1 MQRAY
6 VALGPANRI
15 AVINVANLTVE
26 KMLLVGSR
34 VWNIAF
40 SADQKYL
47 YSANGLSNDIS
58 IIDLEQLKVI
68 RSVGVGTN
76 PWGLAVKP

>member
-1 MQRAY
+1 MD
-6 VALGPANRI
+6 LGPANRI

-26 KMLLVGSR
+26 KMLLVGAR

-47 YSANGLSNDIS
+47 YSANGLSNDMS

-68 RSVGVGTN
+68 RSIGVGTN